1 MRKWLTAGTS
11 LANALGAP
19 AHIPLPSTSGHIDL
33 SLYFFAWGLSLCCC
47 AGILTFPHTQPPFT
61 CGKGKLGLWGEKKKL
76 EENWSPSILV
86 LFVIRLANSGIF
98 YTGSEIPHGINHWEW
113 WKAWELP
120 HYWLSSL
127 HCLIF
132 GLSFLYL
139 PNKYCTWVFVLG
151 SDGVSW
157 GSQTEM
163 GTIISLLS
171 SLIFIWANIT
181 TLKSWEAYHLLEHI
195 NVFPSLSCSPL
206 FSLMSYWSIN

>member
-1 MRKWLTAGTS
+1 MVDGRNLSSQRIGGPCPHS
-11 LANALGAP
+11 LAFHFRAHWPKSLFLCLRTFSLLLCWNINISPHP
-19 AHIPLPSTSGHIDL
+19 ATLYL
-33 SLYFFAWGLSLCCC
+33 WKRKAWSLRG
-47 AGILTFPHTQPPFT
+47 
-61 CGKGKLGLWGEKKKL
+61 KKKL

-132 GLSFLYL
+132 GLSFLHL